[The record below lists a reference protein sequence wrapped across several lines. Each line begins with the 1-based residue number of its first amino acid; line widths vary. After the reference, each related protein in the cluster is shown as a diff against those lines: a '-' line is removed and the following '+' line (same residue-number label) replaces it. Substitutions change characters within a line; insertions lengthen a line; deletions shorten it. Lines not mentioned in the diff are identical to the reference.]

1 MSRITDTRVIDKCLK
16 LLKDCRGTAFVEFGL
31 LAPIFFLVVVAIM
44 DFGRMMWLSNT
55 VEHAAT
61 EGARYAAVRGSNK
74 ATVATTQTITDF
86 VQARAELIP
95 PSDMNITVSWTPT
108 DNNNPGSTV
117 TVQVTYN
124 YEYLLAGFL
133 GFVPVDLEGTSTMVI
148 D

>member
-1 MSRITDTRVIDKCLK
+1 MSSITDKCLK

-31 LAPIFFLVVVAIM
+31 LAPVLFLVSVGIV
-44 DFGRMMWLSNT
+44 DFGRMVWLSNT

-61 EGARYAAVRGSNK
+61 EGARYAAVHGSNK

-86 VQARAELIP
+86 VEGQAELIP
-95 PSDMNITVSWTPT
+95 PNDMDIDVTWIPA

-124 YEYLLAGFL
+124 YEFLLVGFL
-133 GFVPVDLEGTSTMVI
+133 GFDPVDLEGTSTMVI
-148 D
+148 N

>member
-1 MSRITDTRVIDKCLK
+1 MSKITDRCLK

-31 LAPIFFLVVVAIM
+31 LAPVFFLVTVGIV
-44 DFGRMMWLSNT
+44 DFGRMVWLSNT

-61 EGARYAAVRGSNK
+61 EGTRYAAVRGSNK

-86 VQARAELIP
+86 VKGQAELIP
-95 PSDMNITVSWTPT
+95 PSDMNIVVSWTPT

-124 YEYLLAGFL
+124 FEYLLVGFL
-133 GFVPVDLEGTSTMVI
+133 GFDPVDLEGTSTMVI
-148 D
+148 N

>member
-1 MSRITDTRVIDKCLK
+1 MSRLTGKCLK

-31 LAPIFFLVVVAIM
+31 LAPIVFIVTIGIV
-44 DFGRMMWLSNT
+44 DFGRMVWLSNT

-86 VQARAELIP
+86 VEGQAELIP
-95 PSDMNITVSWTPT
+95 PNDMNIVVSWTPT

-124 YEYLLAGFL
+124 FEYLLVGFL
-133 GFVPVDLEGTSTMVI
+133 GFDPVDLEGTSTMVI
-148 D
+148 N

>member
-31 LAPIFFLVVVAIM
+31 LAPIFFLIIVVIM

-61 EGARYAAVRGSNK
+61 EGARYAAVHGSNK
-74 ATVATTQTITDF
+74 ATVATTQTITDL
-86 VQARAELIP
+86 VRDRAELIP
-95 PSDMNITVSWTPT
+95 PSDMNIEVSWTPT

-124 YEYLLAGFL
+124 YEYLLVGFL
-133 GFVPVDLEGTSTMVI
+133 GFDPVDLQVTSTMI
-148 D
+148 IN